1 MKKMFLLMFIL
12 IFLFGCSPSETQ
24 INAAIEET
32 NAAKPTEASKSA
44 LTVTETQTIK
54 FTPTRTSTPKLRNT
68 KSPTNTPTPKPEP
81 IFLQGSGDDV
91 VEIEKWDGPAIVD
104 IVRDGGG
111 HFAVKSYDEFG
122 ESIDLLVNTIGP
134 YEGKVTMDLL
144 GYADTTTS
152 ILEISADGPWTISIC
167 PFDRDYLNQVD
178 APGFYEN
185 NKDDVLVVDGESA
198 TATFKCAIGGNFAVW
213 GIAEDDIDLMV
224 NEEDD
229 IDLMVNEIAPYEGKV
244 MVPKGLFLLIVTAE
258 NDWSV
263 EFH

>member
-1 MKKMFLLMFIL
+1 MKKILFTMLCLMFLVS
-12 IFLFGCSPSETQ
+12 CSPSKTQ
-24 INAAIEET
+24 IIAAIEET
-32 NAAKPTEASKSA
+32 NAAKPTETSKPTIT
-44 LTVTETQTIK
+44 LTEIPTIQ
-54 FTPTRTSTPKLRNT
+54 FTATITSTLKPRNT
-68 KSPTNTPTPKPEP
+68 KTPTNTPTPKPEP
-81 IFLQGSGDDV
+81 IILEGSGDDV
-91 VEIEKWDGPAIVD
+91 IEFDKWDGPAIVD
-104 IVRDGGG
+104 IIRDGGG
-111 HFAVKSYDEFG
+111 HFAVKSYDSFG
-122 ESIDLLVNTIGP
+122 ETIDLLVNTIGP

-144 GYADTTTS
+144 GYDSTKTGL
-152 ILEISADGPWTISIC
+152 LEISADGLWKISIS
-167 PFDRDYLNQVD
+167 PFVREYLNQVD

-224 NEEDD
+224 NE
-229 IDLMVNEIAPYEGKV
+229 IAPYEGKV